1 MPTKTKRRAA
11 RNRTPSASRVVAAR
25 PSRVAAVKAKVRS
38 IPKLKI
44 NGNGSAHRVRST
56 RATASAINEKDTFQE
71 LLLTQP
77 NSMDDYLLRIRALG
91 DRIRGYVQFMASVE
105 NMNGSC
111 LEAKR
116 RSMSLFYERLVLMD
130 RELNR
135 IQEEL
140 QLA

>member
-1 MPTKTKRRAA
+1 MPK
-11 RNRTPSASRVVAAR
+11 
-25 PSRVAAVKAKVRS
+25 
-38 IPKLKI
+38 IKL
-44 NGNGSAHRVRST
+44 NGSAHRVRSA
-56 RATASAINEKDTFQE
+56 RATASAINEKETFQE

-77 NSMDDYLLRIRALG
+77 NTMDDYLLRIRALG